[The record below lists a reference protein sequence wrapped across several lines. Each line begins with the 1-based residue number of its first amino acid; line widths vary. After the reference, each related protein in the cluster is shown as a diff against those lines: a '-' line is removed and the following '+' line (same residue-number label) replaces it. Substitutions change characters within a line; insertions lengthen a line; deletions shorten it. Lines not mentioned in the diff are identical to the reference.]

1 MESSQNGSRQERYLR
16 DLILDVARVCPNTI
30 NEDICREITLS
41 EVLDSESNTSKLNGL
56 SKDDILRF
64 GLSSP
69 RSELGPKAQQRLIEE
84 LDKTLLSITE
94 FFHADVDWQNLSEE
108 ERNRLIWSLPESIAS
123 LKSSIESARSEV
135 TSAYA
140 RLENLMNIISESHAR
155 LQADLIS
162 LVSKHPPKINS
173 RRAASD
179 ELLAARIEASLIK
192 LSLIRA
198 RATQTLYDHRSTKN
212 PDVNVA
218 QALSCVYARLRAE
231 EKKMREEE
239 VALDRQLGEYGT
251 MLELVDGDGG
261 GFKQVVEDWTRVQ
274 REKEECIRDLRRLG
288 WTGD

>member
-1 MESSQNGSRQERYLR
+1 MESSQNESRREKYLR
-16 DLILDVARVCPNTI
+16 DLILDVARVYPNII

-239 VALDRQLGEYGT
+239 VALDRQLGEYET

>member
-1 MESSQNGSRQERYLR
+1 MRYGYHKLFLEEYVLIMQE
-16 DLILDVARVCPNTI
+16 
-30 NEDICREITLS
+30 ICREITLS
-41 EVLDSESNTSKLNGL
+41 EVLDSKSNTSKLNGL

-64 GLSSP
+64 GLSQP

-108 ERNRLIWSLPESIAS
+108 ERNRLTWSLPESIAS

-212 PDVNVA
+212 PDLNVA

-239 VALDRQLGEYGT
+239 VALDRQLGEYET